1 MKWEEDYLK
10 EKLLMESDDVFF
22 LYETELLMFYNI
34 NHSSIKSNER
44 VDPKLRDKISERKKE
59 FYRYKSSLP
68 PKFLKNGIEFDDT
81 VMEYDKNA
89 VYGAAASPGIFK
101 GIG

>member
-1 MKWEEDYLK
+1 MMFSFFMK
-10 EKLLMESDDVFF
+10 MNCINVF
-22 LYETELLMFYNI
+22 NI
-34 NHSSIKSNER
+34 NISPTKSNR
-44 VDPKLRDKISERKKE
+44 KLKQDLMDRISERKKE

-81 VMEYDKNA
+81 VMEYNKNA